1 VERLV
6 VREDQG
12 YIVFEG
18 VVLSPNGRRVIVGTH
33 VLVGSENA
41 VLVLVPLLVETAA
54 DELEVRMLRGKVAPL
69 VASNVVLVKVPL
81 ILFLV
86 ALALRR
92 DSKPLLSAECF
103 PLLLLLLKVTAWQ
116 EVEHGV
122 GQEGGDL
129 LDQHM
134 GETAYEGG
142 REDALELAL
151 GEEQGFLSPT
161 QAEHSSQQVDRL

>member
-1 VERLV
+1 MALSRKERLV
-6 VREDQG
+6 VREGQG

-18 VVLSPNGRRVIVGTH
+18 VVLSPNGRRVIVGEH
-33 VLVGSENA
+33 VLVVSENA
-41 VLVLVPLLVETAA
+41 VLVPSPVEIAA
-54 DELEVRMLRGKVAPL
+54 DELEVRMMRGKVAPL
-69 VASNVVLVKVPL
+69 VASMIVLVKVPL
-81 ILFLV
+81 ILFLVV

-92 DSKPLLSAECF
+92 DSKPLLSAEGL

-116 EVEHGV
+116 EVEHEV

-142 REDALELAL
+142 REGALELAL
-151 GEEQGFLSPT
+151 GEEQGFLTP
-161 QAEHSSQQVDRL
+161 R